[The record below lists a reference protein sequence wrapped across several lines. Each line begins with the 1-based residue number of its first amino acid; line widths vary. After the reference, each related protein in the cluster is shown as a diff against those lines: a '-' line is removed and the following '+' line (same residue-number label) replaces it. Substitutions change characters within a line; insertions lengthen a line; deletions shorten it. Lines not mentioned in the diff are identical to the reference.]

1 MVMKKVKQM
10 SGIDLGLKTYRI
22 VVGSEGR
29 SRFEIHCML
38 SGTVQVYPRH
48 SILSLSYKEDV
59 SILMTLI
66 TGTTVSI
73 CLPTKPNTSD
83 FDLRCSPKL
92 KKLFVEMSDLL
103 S

>member
-1 MVMKKVKQM
+1 M

-38 SGTVQVYPRH
+38 TGLVQVYPRH
-48 SILSLSYKEDV
+48 SILTLTYKEEQ
-59 SILMTLI
+59 SINVMLI
-66 TGTTVSI
+66 NGTTI
-73 CLPTKPNTSD
+73 NIDIPTKPNTSELD
-83 FDLRCSPKL
+83 MRCSPKL
-92 KKLFVEMSDLL
+92 KKLFNEMSDLL

>member
-1 MVMKKVKQM
+1 M

-38 SGTVQVYPRH
+38 TGLVQVYPRH
-48 SILSLSYKEDV
+48 SILSLTYKEES
-59 SILMTLI
+59 SIVMTLI
-66 TGTTVSI
+66 NGTTI
-73 CLPTKPNTSD
+73 NINLPTKPNTTELDVRS
-83 FDLRCSPKL
+83 SPKL
-92 KKLFVEMSDLL
+92 KKLFVELSDLL

>member
-1 MVMKKVKQM
+1 M

-38 SGTVQVYPRH
+38 TGSIQVYPRH
-48 SILSLSYKEDV
+48 SILSLNYKEESSLV
-59 SILMTLI
+59 MTLI
-66 TGTTVSI
+66 NGTTI
-73 CLPTKPNTSD
+73 CINLPTKPNTTELDVRS
-83 FDLRCSPKL
+83 SPKL